1 MIRLAG
7 ALALLAFAV
16 GDVEAQP
23 AAPAKPKPVKVAS
36 KPTQPSA
43 KPAAASFAAFLQSLW
58 PLAQAEGVSRATF
71 DEAFENL
78 AIDPSIVAL
87 TKKQSEFSK
96 PIWSYIAGAV
106 NAGRIE
112 RGRAVA
118 EQYADSL
125 ARAESQ
131 YGVPR
136 EIILG
141 IWGMETNY
149 GSFAG
154 DKDVIRSLAT
164 LAYVRYRGTF
174 FRDELIQALRIIDDA
189 HIPRARIR
197 GSWAGAM
204 GHTQFMPSS
213 FMKYAV
219 GGKNIWSSA
228 PDALASTANY
238 LAQKGWQSGL
248 PWGVEV
254 SVPADLDYRTIRRS
268 FSSWAS
274 AGVTPVNGGALPRSG
289 EGLLFMPGG
298 AKGPAFLL
306 TDNFAVIKT
315 YNMSDAYALGVAHLG
330 DRIMG
335 RARIQGAWPSADPL
349 PSKALREDV
358 QRQLKRL
365 GFYDQEIDGRLGT
378 GTRDAVRRFQL
389 ANGVHPADGY
399 ATAPL
404 LAKMKG
410 ASR

>member
-1 MIRLAG
+1 MRGLLGAFVLAALTAHAAFG
-7 ALALLAFAV
+7 ATT
-16 GDVEAQP
+16 
-23 AAPAKPKPVKVAS
+23 PAKPKPD
-36 KPTQPSA
+36 
-43 KPAAASFAAFLQSLW
+43 KPAAAKPKPPAGASFESFLQSLW
-58 PLAQAEGVSRATF
+58 PFAQAEGISRATF
-71 DEAFENL
+71 DEAFDSL
-78 AIDPSIVAL
+78 TIDASIVAL

-96 PIWSYIAGAV
+96 PIWSYLAGAV
-106 NAGRIE
+106 SSQRIE
-112 RGRAVA
+112 RGRAAA

-125 ARAESQ
+125 ARIESQ
-131 YGVPR
+131 YGVPK
-136 EIILG
+136 EIVLG
-141 IWGMETNY
+141 VWGMETNY
-149 GSFAG
+149 GSFTG

-174 FRDELIQALRIIDDA
+174 FRDELMQALRIIDDA
-189 HIPRARIR
+189 HIPRSRIR

-219 GGKNIWSSA
+219 GGKNIWGSA

-254 SVPADLDYRTIRRS
+254 SVPTDLDYRTVRRS
-268 FSSWAS
+268 FSAWAS
-274 AGVTPVNGGALPRSG
+274 AGVTAVNGGALPRSG
-289 EGLLFMPGG
+289 EALLFMPAG

-330 DRIMG
+330 DRVMG
-335 RARIQGAWPSADPL
+335 RPRIQGTWPAADPL

-358 QRQLKRL
+358 QRQLRRL
-365 GFYDQEIDGRLGT
+365 GFYDQEIDGRLGS

-389 ANGVHPADGY
+389 AEGVNPADGY
-399 ATAPL
+399 ATAAL
-404 LAKMKG
+404 LARMK
-410 ASR
+410 AAKR